1 MTKRDEV
8 LNMLIDVLSLD
19 KSEVI
24 EETRYEEDLEISN
37 SFLFFQLHAVLEDR
51 YNTSFDIYGLK
62 ADTVGETLDYIIST
76 IGE

>member
-19 KSEVI
+19 KSIVN
-24 EETRYEEDLEISN
+24 EETRYDEDLEINN
-37 SFLFFQLHAVLEDR
+37 SFLFFQLNAVLEDR
-51 YNTSFDIYGLK
+51 YNTAFDIYSLK